1 MTLFTMCTK
10 KKVAINMRNLAV
22 SEVSGCSYY
31 NSNVNATIKTYAVT
45 TWKDPEISHFFTKII
60 LDIH

>member
-22 SEVSGCSYY
+22 SEVSGRSYY
-31 NSNVNATIKTYAVT
+31 NSNVNATIKTYAVNLIVM
-45 TWKDPEISHFFTKII
+45 E
-60 LDIH
+60 